1 MRLHFLTFMY
11 LHNVLSL
18 LLAFVV
24 NFTNRGMC
32 VKTAKLKIT
41 CYLDI
46 PKFKVK

>member
-1 MRLHFLTFMY
+1 YKTFAMDLNNIY
-11 LHNVLSL
+11 PIAIKKHES
-18 LLAFVV
+18 FVV

-46 PKFKVK
+46 PKFK